1 MSKDLMSNPTEMIAL
16 VNKANSQMNLAT
28 GSYNAAAVG
37 YVYFDDGTSSVDI
50 ARVDVYVVI
59 ETDGS
64 STIHFKTI

>member
-28 GSYNAAAVG
+28 GSYNASAVG

-50 ARVDVYVVI
+50 VRVDVYVVL
-59 ETDGS
+59 EADSS